1 MLQILLAALLQVN
14 FHFKSFYPFTL
25 PSLIPFYAFNGFITL
40 NIQTTAFVAGSM
52 EMIKNSN
59 LQQQLLLIR
68 TQASLLHFI
77 PLIVLAQEPRKLMS
91 NHLFWAHL
99 LNPKNTLLP

>member
-1 MLQILLAALLQVN
+1 MLQILLVALLQAN

-25 PSLIPFYAFNGFITL
+25 PSSIPFYAFNGFITL
-40 NIQTTAFVAGSM
+40 NIQTIVFVAGSM

-59 LQQQLLLIR
+59 PQQQLLLMP

-77 PLIVLAQEPRKLMS
+77 PLIVLVQEPKKS
-91 NHLFWAHL
+91 TNNHLFWAHL
-99 LNPKNTLLP
+99 LNPRNTLLP